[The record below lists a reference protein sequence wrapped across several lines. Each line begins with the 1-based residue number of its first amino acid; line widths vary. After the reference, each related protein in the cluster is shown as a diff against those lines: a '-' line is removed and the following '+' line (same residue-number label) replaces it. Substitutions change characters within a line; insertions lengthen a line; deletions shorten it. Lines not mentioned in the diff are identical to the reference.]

1 MTAAAPRGYW
11 AMVWHQ
17 FAARRVN
24 RVALGAVLALVG
36 LALIADFLASS
47 QPLLL
52 WFRGHLYV
60 LPNVIF
66 YPELQIYDNAL
77 LERSLGPGD
86 WAILPLVPWGYNNH
100 DLWSVLQGP
109 NALHWLGTD
118 PSGRDVAARVIHGS
132 RVSLGVGLL
141 SSLLS
146 TSIGIVLGSVAG
158 YYGGLLDAL
167 SMRLVE
173 IINSLPTILVLVT
186 VLAIL
191 SPQGWDAVV
200 SMSLVIGL
208 VGWTTVARLIR
219 GEILRVK
226 TLDFVQ
232 ASRAQGASD
241 LRIVTLHVIP
251 NSVSPVLVA
260 ATFSMAG
267 AILLEGGLSFLGF
280 GIPADMASWG
290 GLLKQG
296 YGNWEAWWLTVF
308 AGLGVFLAVLSYNLA
323 GEGLRDAIDPR
334 LKR

>member
-1 MTAAAPRGYW
+1 MSRGAPHRYW
-11 AMVWHQ
+11 ALVWGQ
-17 FAARRVN
+17 FRARRVN
-24 RVALGAVLALVG
+24 RMALWAVLGLVT
-36 LALIADFLASS
+36 LALSADFLASS

-52 WFRGHLYV
+52 SFRGHLY
-60 LPNVIF
+60 LFPNVIF
-66 YPELQIYDNAL
+66 YPDLQLYDNAL
-77 LERSLGPGD
+77 LTRSLGPGD
-86 WAILPLVPWGYNNH
+86 WAVMPLVPWGYNHH
-100 DLWSVLQGP
+100 DLWAVLQP
-109 NALHWLGTD
+109 PSSLHWLGTD

-146 TSIGIVLGSVAG
+146 TLIGIVLGSLAG
-158 YYGGLLDAL
+158 YYGRVLDGLL
-167 SMRLVE
+167 MRLLE
-173 IINSLPTILVLVT
+173 IVNSLPTILILVT

-191 SPQGWDAVV
+191 APRGWNAVL
-200 SMSLVIGL
+200 SMSLVIAL

-219 GEILRVK
+219 GEILRVR
-226 TLDFVQ
+226 TLDYVQ
-232 ASRAQGASD
+232 ATRAQGASD
-241 LRIVTLHVIP
+241 LRIMAVHVIP
-251 NSVSPVLVA
+251 NSISPVLVA

-296 YGNWEAWWLTVF
+296 YGNWEAWWLTAF
-308 AGLGVFLAVLSYNLA
+308 AGVAVFVAVFTYNLA

>member
-1 MTAAAPRGYW
+1 
-11 AMVWHQ
+11 
-17 FAARRVN
+17 
-24 RVALGAVLALVG
+24 
-36 LALIADFLASS
+36 
-47 QPLLL
+47 
-52 WFRGHLYV
+52 
-60 LPNVIF
+60 
-66 YPELQIYDNAL
+66 
-77 LERSLGPGD
+77 
-86 WAILPLVPWGYNNH
+86 
-100 DLWSVLQGP
+100 
-109 NALHWLGTD
+109 
-118 PSGRDVAARVIHGS
+118 
-132 RVSLGVGLL
+132 
-141 SSLLS
+141 
-146 TSIGIVLGSVAG
+146 
-158 YYGGLLDAL
+158 
-167 SMRLVE
+167 
-173 IINSLPTILVLVT
+173 LVT

-191 SPQGWDAVV
+191 APQGWDAVV

-219 GEILRVK
+219 GEILRVR

-241 LRIVTLHVIP
+241 LRIVALHVIP

-280 GIPADMASWG
+280 GIPSDMASWG

-308 AGLGVFLAVLSYNLA
+308 AGLGVFLAVLTYNLA